1 VNRWLLDT
9 NVLSELRRPRPQ
21 KKVVN
26 FIQGCSLDQLY
37 VSTISFAEIRF
48 GIEQVAD
55 AARRADLRHWLD
67 QRLRPLFAQ
76 RTLEVS

>member
-1 VNRWLLDT
+1 MNRWLLDT